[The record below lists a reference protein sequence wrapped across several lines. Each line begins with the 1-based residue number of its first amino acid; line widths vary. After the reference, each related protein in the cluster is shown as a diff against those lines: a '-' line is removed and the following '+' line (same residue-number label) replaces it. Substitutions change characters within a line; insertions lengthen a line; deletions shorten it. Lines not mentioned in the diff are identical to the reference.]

1 MLELLL
7 DWLSTY
13 GYPVIFVAATL
24 ENVFPVGFLMP
35 GEIIVLSAA
44 VTADAVGL
52 DPVVIALVAAVGE
65 TIGEFVSFAL
75 GRSVGP
81 RLLPWVAR
89 RLPRTAGPLERGTA
103 YFREKGG
110 WALVLGRPAWGIK
123 ATLPLIAGM
132 SEMPP
137 WKALGL
143 VALSS
148 VYYYPALVTAAY
160 FLGVGLGELAEA
172 SRAISIASAVVIV
185 LVLVALW
192 MRSHIRSRNA

>member
-1 MLELLL
+1 MPELLL
-7 DWLSTY
+7 EWLTTY
-13 GYPVIFVAATL
+13 GYPVVFVAATL
-24 ENVFPVGFLMP
+24 ENVFPVGFVVP

-44 VTADAVGL
+44 VTADASGL
-52 DPVVIALVAAVGE
+52 DPATVALVAAVGE

-81 RLLPWVAR
+81 RLLPWLAR
-89 RLPRTAGPLERGTA
+89 RFPRTAGPLRRGTR

-132 SEMPP
+132 SAMPP

-148 VYYYPALVTAAY
+148 VYYYPSLVLAAY
-160 FLGVGLGELAEA
+160 LLGVGFGALAEV
-172 SRAISIASAVVIV
+172 SRVISIVSAVIIA
-185 LVLVALW
+185 LVVAALW
-192 MRSHIRSRNA
+192 ARGHIRGGDA